1 MSKRLQVLLREEEY
15 RELEAIARRRRMSIS
30 EWARQALR
38 AARQRETLGD
48 VERKLA
54 VVREGSRHAYPSADI
69 DQMLTEI
76 ERGYTEDPA

>member
-38 AARQRETLGD
+38 AARHRETLGD